1 MICGYL
7 RLYRVLGDLQP
18 IRRVHDT
25 ILNATE
31 VGLQLHSIQAAIL
44 GGLNNIF
51 FNNLSLKRQDV
62 REVLLQTRHQEI
74 LSDSYSINLG
84 GQI

>member
-51 FNNLSLKRQDV
+51 
-62 REVLLQTRHQEI
+62 
-74 LSDSYSINLG
+74 SI
-84 GQI
+84 I